1 MQTVELKNYPK
12 LATLLKRVGYTKRK
26 AYVNVGEVVECAYAY
41 WDGGSKTDYALVEPD
56 TGHVVKKARTA
67 SPLSGLSHEKFYT
80 NTGLVVVETGF
91 FCGKP
96 ATASVTIHPHCVSNF
111 GL

>member
-26 AYVNVGEVVECAYAY
+26 AYVHAGEEVECAYTY
-41 WDGGSKTDYALVEPD
+41 WDGGSKSDYALVEPN
-56 TGHVVKKARTA
+56 GYVVKKARTA
-67 SPLSGLSHEKFYT
+67 SPLSGLPPEKFYT
-80 NTGLVVVETGF
+80 KLGHVVVETGF

-96 ATASVTIHPHCVSNF
+96 ATASVTINPANMSDF